1 MIVLMAGILMRSTEH
16 VLKCVASA
24 VMELLG
30 LLVLFVSLVCILAS
44 PAKSIILVAL
54 PVQPA
59 I

>member
-1 MIVLMAGILMRSTEH
+1 MAGILMRSTEH

-44 PAKSIILVAL
+44 HAKSIILVAL